1 MDGHL
6 DERGQP
12 VISIRLAGSTQP
24 VTFLID
30 TGFDGE
36 ILRYEDQLSRAG
48 IPLTYENMTRARLA
62 DGSEA
67 TLFIATAG
75 VEWHGDPRQISID
88 VIPRAAPPSA
98 WGLLGCGLLRDS
110 RLAIDFPAGIVEVL
124 RQSAPQGA
132 ASQ

>member
-12 VISIRLAGSTQP
+12 VISIRLAGSTHP
-24 VTFLID
+24 LTFLID

-36 ILRYEDQLSRAG
+36 ILLYEDQLARAG
-48 IPLTYENMTRARLA
+48 ISLTYEDMARARLA

-67 TLFIATAG
+67 TLFIAAAAA
-75 VEWHGDPRQISID
+75 EWHGELRQISVD

-110 RLAIDFPAGIVEVL
+110 RLAIDFPARTVEVL
-124 RQSAPQGA
+124 R
-132 ASQ
+132 